1 MKIFSVL
8 ISLLLT
14 TYLYAQSNLPQ
25 AGEILTNDISKTELI
40 KMMRSGIPLADEPFE
55 LINFDS
61 SNASFKGN
69 YPFSVSYALAMS
81 PEGDLVF
88 IGSGGGIYVTDVS
101 NPQNPV
107 VLSEVRT
114 RSLVDYCT
122 YDPLNKRLY
131 VCAYFSGIE
140 IWDLTDLYNPVRMS
154 RVPTEPYPRSGVA
167 YSGNYI
173 FFTTNE
179 SLWTLDITDPYNPS
193 IVDELFITNLL
204 ISQMLL
210 KNNIIYIVTLNQGLK
225 LVNVSD
231 PLNLQLISSYGFIS
245 GCEFD
250 ISGDYLYAVNSSSA
264 ALTILNIS
272 DSMNVSIAGSL
283 NIGDYPMDIVVFNN
297 KAYITKVSTGGGLQI
312 INVENPSS
320 PTPISLYPG
329 DYQFISGIEDYVYLT
344 RNSDFSILDVTDS
357 SNVQYVSGFEIPGFV
372 QDISV
377 SGNYAYT
384 GNNGFRVIDISDST
398 HPVEVGYADVV
409 GDLAEPANDSL
420 VLFCPNSMTAN
431 NTVHIMNVSDPQ
443 NPVSLDSYLSPVM
456 TGDPAVKDRLA
467 FIACWW
473 DGVRILNFEDPENL
487 TLIGHTMG
495 WVSGGVPGVD
505 YCYAQAVDVEDNYLY
520 IVDYGPFAPD
530 EDTYGLY
537 IIDITDPA
545 NPNLL
550 NRFQNLTASDYPQDV
565 KVRDGI
571 VYIADGNGG
580 VDVVDVFDPM
590 NPVVLGYVDLID
602 GSTGITLEGDYAYV
616 SEYILGGLQIVD
628 ISDPSSPALVGWY
641 QPSGCFALG
650 VDSYNGFVY
659 IADGLTGFQIYRN
672 LLVNP
677 VSVKPDKIIV
687 NDFRLEQ
694 NYPNPFNPNT
704 TIEYSIPNVIANEV
718 KQSQLVTLKV
728 YDILGNEITTLV
740 NEEQTAGRYEVEF
753 NTSSFRLVWNLT
765 SGIYFYRLKSGSFIE
780 TKKMIL
786 MK

>member
-1 MKIFSVL
+1 MKYFTVL
-8 ISLLLT
+8 FSLLMT
-14 TYLYAQSNLPQ
+14 AYLYAQSNLPR
-25 AGEILTNDISKTELI
+25 AGEIQTNDISKTELI
-40 KMMRSGIPLADEPFE
+40 KMMRSGIPLADEQLE
-55 LINFDS
+55 IIDFDS
-61 SNASFKGN
+61 SNTSFKGN

-81 PEGDLVF
+81 QEGDLVF

-107 VLSEVRT
+107 VFSEIRT
-114 RSLVDYCT
+114 RSLVDDCT

-140 IWDLTDLYNPVRMS
+140 IWDLTDLNNPTRMS

-167 YSGNYI
+167 YSGNYL

-179 SLWTLDITDPYNPS
+179 SLWTLDISDPYNPS

-225 LVNVSD
+225 LVDVSD

-245 GCEFD
+245 GSEFD

-264 ALTILNIS
+264 SLTILNIS

-283 NIGDYPMDIVVFNN
+283 NIGDYPNDIVVFNN
-297 KAYITKVSTGGGLQI
+297 KAYISKVSTGGGLQI
-312 INVENPSS
+312 VDVTTPSA
-320 PTPISLYPG
+320 PDTLSLYSG
-329 DYQFISGIEDYVYLT
+329 DYQFISGMGDYVYLT

-372 QDISV
+372 QKISV
-377 SGNYAYT
+377 SGSYAYT

-398 HPVEVGYADVV
+398 HPVEVGYADVI
-409 GDLAEPANDSL
+409 GDLSEPAGESL
-420 VLFCPNSMTAN
+420 VIFCPYSMTSN
-431 NTVHIMNVSDPQ
+431 NTVHLMDVSDPQ
-443 NPVSLDSYLSPVM
+443 NPVSLSSYPSPVM
-456 TGDPAVKDRLA
+456 TWDLAVKDSLA
-467 FIACWW
+467 FVACWW
-473 DGVRILNFEDPENL
+473 DGVRILNFEDPDIL
-487 TLIGHTMG
+487 ALIGHTMG

-520 IVDYGPFAPD
+520 IVDYEPFD
-530 EDTYGLY
+530 TEDTYGLY

-550 NRFQNLTASDYPQDV
+550 NRFQNITSYPQDV
-565 KVRDGI
+565 KVKDGI
-571 VYIADGNGG
+571 VYIADGYGG
-580 VDVVDVFDPM
+580 VEVVDVFDPM

-628 ISDPSSPALVGWY
+628 ISNPSSPTLAGWY

-659 IADGLTGFQIYRN
+659 VADGLAGFQIYRN
-672 LLVNP
+672 LLVTP
-677 VSVKPDKIIV
+677 VSVEPEKIIV
-687 NDFRLEQ
+687 SDFMLGQ

-704 TIEYSIPNVIANEV
+704 VISYQLPVSGNVE
-718 KQSQLVTLKV
+718 LKV
-728 YDILGNEITTLV
+728 YDILGNEVATLV
-740 NEEQTAGRYEVEF
+740 NEYKPAGKYEIEF
-753 NTSSFRLVWNLT
+753 NTSSGIRNLA
-765 SGIYFYRLKSGSFIE
+765 SGIYFYQLKAGEFVE
-780 TKKMIL
+780 TKKLVLI
-786 MK
+786 K